1 MPNIGE
7 NIEKRASLL
16 EKTQWAADFS
26 WKELHTL
33 ARYLSE
39 MKVKV
44 GMPVFEEGS
53 KEAYMCIVIEGSVRA
68 LKHNV
73 KNEAKTLSVITA
85 GKTFGEMAL
94 FDREPRSAR
103 IISAENTTLL
113 VLTNDNLQRMMAE
126 APGLAAKLL
135 FKLGKLLSQKLRMT
149 SGRLVD
155 YME

>member
-1 MPNIGE
+1 MPDIGE
-7 NIEKRASLL
+7 NIDQRAALL
-16 EKTQWAADFS
+16 EKTQWAADFT
-26 WKELHTL
+26 WKEMRIL
-33 ARYLSE
+33 ARYLSQ
-39 MKVKV
+39 MRVKA

-53 KEAYMCIVIEGSVRA
+53 RDAYMCIVVEGSVQA

-73 KNEAKTLSVITA
+73 KNEAKVLSVINA

-103 IISAENTTLL
+103 IVSAENTILL
-113 VLTNDNLQRMMAE
+113 VMTSDNLQRMMTE